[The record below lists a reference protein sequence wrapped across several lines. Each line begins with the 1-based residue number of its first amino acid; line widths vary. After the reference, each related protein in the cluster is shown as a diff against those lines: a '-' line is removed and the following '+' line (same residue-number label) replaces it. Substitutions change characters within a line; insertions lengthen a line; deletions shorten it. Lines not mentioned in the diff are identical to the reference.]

1 MDWVDGQELPEA
13 GLLPQRST
21 LTDGVIALR
30 EPSLDDVADYAR
42 SATDLTII
50 EFTHVR
56 LDLGRDGATRFV
68 VGARDEWE
76 AGTKARFAVCP
87 ADSMSR
93 LLGSISL
100 VNIDWAN
107 RSAELGYWLLPEARG
122 QGYATRAVRLV
133 QRWAFDVVGLARL
146 DAQVFD
152 GNEASRHILEASG
165 FKVVAQQVVEHR
177 GRSRGERLLQ
187 LERDEW
193 RH

>member
-1 MDWVDGQELPEA
+1 LP
-13 GLLPQRST
+13 RRTT

-30 EPSLDDVADYAR
+30 APSLDDIADYAR
-42 SATDLTII
+42 SATDPTII
-50 EFTHVR
+50 DFTHVR

-100 VNIDWAN
+100 VNIVWAN
-107 RSAELGYWLLPEARG
+107 RSAELGYWMLPEARG

-152 GNEASRHILEASG
+152 SNEASRHILEASG

-177 GRSRGERLLQ
+177 GKNRGERLLQ
-187 LERDEW
+187 VGRDEW
-193 RH
+193 RHWLTR